1 VNTDT
6 LHVIYISQ
14 LAPDRDCAV
23 FSAICRSA
31 RSYNIERG
39 IAGVLLFDGER
50 FFQWL
55 RGAHDEV
62 SQLMDTITADPR
74 HTQVRVLL
82 NAQWPTPEHERGWR
96 AGFVDPEALDAFA
109 ALDPA
114 DGRAMLDGLAGLV
127 AQADLDPVLRVTM
140 PTGQSTP
147 PADGA

>member
-1 VNTDT
+1 VNTET
-6 LHVIYISQ
+6 RHIIYISQ
-14 LAPDRDCAV
+14 LAPERGCAV

-55 RGAHDEV
+55 HGAHDEV

-114 DGRAMLDGLAGLV
+114 DGSAMLDGLAGLV